1 MWLSI
6 ENFMEVFVKKFNLK
20 QDSIELGRSVCF
32 FGAMKKLNPV
42 LFRFCCFYSKKSL
55 VEGFNRLI
63 SYYKNLKDA
72 VQDICLSF
80 VQPYDLSKWLYANNI
95 YASVRAGYSINFVFN
110 QTDMI
115 RIDCIYKLKKIK
127 KAWATEND

>member
-1 MWLSI
+1 M
-6 ENFMEVFVKKFNLK
+6 KKFNLK
-20 QDSIELGRSVCF
+20 QDSIELGRSDCF

-72 VQDICLSF
+72 VQDIYDTSAGPSVDL
-80 VQPYDLSKWLYANNI
+80 VQKMSDLAKASKGFMPCFLAH
-95 YASVRAGYSINFVFN
+95 S
-110 QTDMI
+110 
-115 RIDCIYKLKKIK
+115 
-127 KAWATEND
+127 

>member
-1 MWLSI
+1 M
-6 ENFMEVFVKKFNLK
+6 KKFDLRK
-20 QDSIELGRSVCF
+20 DSLAVGKSIHYFAVMRKVC
-32 FGAMKKLNPV
+32 PV
-42 LFRFCCFYSKKSL
+42 LFRFCSFYSKDSL
-55 VEGFNRLI
+55 VEGYIKLINYYLSLKIDVQNI
-63 SYYKNLKDA
+63 SYE
-72 VQDICLSF
+72 F
-80 VQPYDLSKWLYANNI
+80 EQPYDLSKWLFENNI

>member
-1 MWLSI
+1 
-6 ENFMEVFVKKFNLK
+6 MEVFMKKFDLRK
-20 QDSIELGRSVCF
+20 DSLAVGKSIHYFAVMRKVC
-32 FGAMKKLNPV
+32 PV
-42 LFRFCCFYSKKSL
+42 LFRFCSFYSKDSL
-55 VEGFNRLI
+55 VEGYIKLI
-63 SYYKNLKDA
+63 NYYLSLKIDIQNTSYE
-72 VQDICLSF
+72 F
-80 VQPYDLSKWLYANNI
+80 EQPYDLSKWLFENNI

>member
-20 QDSIELGRSVCF
+20 QDSIELGRSDCF

-63 SYYKNLKDA
+63 SYYKNLKMLFKIFA
-72 VQDICLSF
+72 YLLCSLMTYQNGFMQIIFMLQLEQVILLIL
-80 VQPYDLSKWLYANNI
+80 YLIKLIWLELI
-95 YASVRAGYSINFVFN
+95 VFIN
-110 QTDMI
+110 
-115 RIDCIYKLKKIK
+115 
-127 KAWATEND
+127 